1 MMRFYSAIISMVLAE
16 TQVILICIL
25 PRTLCIILSIFDG
38 IGLKE

>member
-1 MMRFYSAIISMVLAE
+1 MAFAQ